1 VSSTP
6 RFVLVYT
13 AATIPEAM
21 AARGLLE
28 SQGLLVETKGEL
40 DGPYRFGPIYLFV
53 PDDVKDEAHRLL
65 EELSVEAPEVP
76 EPPEE

>member
-1 VSSTP
+1 VSSSP
-6 RFVLVYT
+6 SFVLVYT

-28 SQGLLVETKGEL
+28 SQGLLVETKGEM

-53 PDDVKDEAHRLL
+53 PDEFKDKARQLL
-65 EELSVEAPEVP
+65 EELAVEAP
-76 EPPEE
+76 EPPEEG